1 MQEDSFGG
9 TARRA
14 GRQWRP
20 ALAAW
25 ALALAVH
32 ALAFGLLAAGLSSA
46 WPPREPPPFAVTLIG
61 PAQETPDSAAADE
74 PGGGEAGLA
83 APVSEPPADVSP
95 HALPSRPS
103 MSAPGRT
110 TAAPRAV
117 AVKAA
122 RMPLPER
129 RVPSSDAMPAIK
141 TPVPAGEEGHPPSQ
155 GPSQE
160 AGEGRGG
167 AEPAVATG
175 EGASGHGNGASGPSS
190 GSGGEGG
197 GGAAGSKGGAPWS
210 ERLRAWLEAHKVY
223 PPKARRLGVEGTVW
237 VRLSCLGGKAVVQLE
252 RSSGSPWLDDAALA
266 LVHEAVAALQGDA
279 AVCAHGELTVP
290 IGYRLVG

>member
-1 MQEDSFGG
+1 M
-9 TARRA
+9 ARRA

-61 PAQETPDSAAADE
+61 PAEEAPDSAAA
-74 PGGGEAGLA
+74 GEAAGGRDGLA

-95 HALPSRPS
+95 HASPARPT
-103 MSAPGRT
+103 MPAPIRA

-117 AVKAA
+117 AVKPE

-129 RVPSSDAMPAIK
+129 RVPPSEAMPAIK
-141 TPVPAGEEGHPPSQ
+141 AAAPAGEEGKPPSQ

-160 AGEGRGG
+160 AGEGRG

-175 EGASGHGNGASGPSS
+175 EGTSRRGNGASGPSS
-190 GSGGEGG
+190 GLGGEGG

-210 ERLRAWLEAHKVY
+210 ERLRAWLEAHKAY

-237 VRLSCLGGKAVVQLE
+237 VRLSCSGGKAVVQLE
-252 RSSGSPWLDDAALA
+252 RSSGAPWLDEAALA
-266 LVHEAVAALQGDA
+266 LVREGLAALEGDA
-279 AVCAHGELTVP
+279 AVCTQGEFTVP